1 MSWKY
6 NKRSKTW
13 VKPKKGGG
21 FTHSKKKPIAASRT
35 KASSSTKKKKG
46 GSKSM
51 AGKKKSRGGS
61 ARRIIG
67 NLGLKG
73 LISGALVL
81 SGMKY
86 VVRRF
91 APQAGAY
98 TTALSSVGTGVVGHV
113 VGLPTKSLAQFGAV
127 DGISEL
133 IYDLISPGGL
143 VTFPSIGEI
152 GAPPGFDV

>member
-1 MSWKY
+1 MSDWSY
-6 NKRSKTW
+6 NPRSKTY
-13 VKPKKGGG
+13 VKRLKTGGFKHSKTKPK
-21 FTHSKKKPIAASRT
+21 T
-35 KASSSTKKKKG
+35 KASSSTKTKKG
-46 GSKSM
+46 GSKV
-51 AGKKKSRGGS
+51 AKKGIKRR
-61 ARRIIG
+61 ANRIIG

-86 VVRRF
+86 LVRRF

-113 VGLPTKSLAQFGAV
+113 VGLPTKSLSQFGAV

-152 GAPPGFDV
+152 QAPPGFDV